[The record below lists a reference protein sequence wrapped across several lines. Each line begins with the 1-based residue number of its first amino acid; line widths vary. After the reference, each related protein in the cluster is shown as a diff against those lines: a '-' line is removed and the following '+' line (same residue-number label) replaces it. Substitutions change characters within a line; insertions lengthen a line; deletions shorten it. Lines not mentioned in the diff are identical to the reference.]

1 MLFINTTCPFNI
13 CIHREDPFYV
23 LPMACLSLAHGFA
36 WHLPMSIISSKEAW
50 VPAVALPESLSVA
63 LPESLSLALL
73 WSWLWPCCGPDVI
86 LAVALLHVFCF
97 LCSSFYYFKIDTGLF
112 WLFFLIR
119 LKKLLFILVSI
130 HYNKIDA
137 LLNNFLL
144 PSLNVFRV
152 INLSENISATYYKF
166 NT

>member
-1 MLFINTTCPFNI
+1 MFSVSS
-13 CIHREDPFYV
+13 V
-23 LPMACLSLAHGFA
+23 LPSTT
-36 WHLPMSIISSKEAW
+36 SKLTQAY
-50 VPAVALPESLSVA
+50 S
-63 LPESLSLALL
+63 
-73 WSWLWPCCGPDVI
+73 D
-86 LAVALLHVFCF
+86 
-97 LCSSFYYFKIDTGLF
+97 
-112 WLFFLIR
+112 FFFIR

-130 HYNKIDA
+130 HYIKIDA